1 MSLLCPDGTNRTNR
15 RKVQNSPPPSPQ
27 LKMANSP
34 PGLGT
39 GEEGQG
45 CSVALSS
52 CVADMS
58 DTFRLIIC
66 VVVSSNEN
74 AL

>member
-1 MSLLCPDGTNRTNR
+1 MSLLCPDE

-27 LKMANSP
+27 LKMANSS

-45 CSVALSS
+45 KDPPFVALHF
-52 CVADMS
+52 CPAWQ
-58 DTFRLIIC
+58 TCLTP
-66 VVVSSNEN
+66 
-74 AL
+74 

>member
-1 MSLLCPDGTNRTNR
+1 MLINEPAWPLVRAPD
-15 RKVQNSPPPSPQ
+15 
-27 LKMANSP
+27 
-34 PGLGT
+34 
-39 GEEGQG
+39 
-45 CSVALSS
+45 CSVALLS

-58 DTFRLIIC
+58 NTFRLIIC